1 MGIHWLNI
9 FIVLVFLAI
18 FWKQILI
25 AIAVLT
31 LIFQE
36 KESMDALKYK
46 SVAVKLSIWKLLK
59 KLGEDE
65 FRSVGKVIEYLT
77 MKECKKK
84 NIDR

>member
-1 MGIHWLNI
+1 MVKYIYFSSISSH
-9 FIVLVFLAI
+9 FLETNTNSNSCI
-18 FWKQILI
+18 DLIILG
-25 AIAVLT
+25 
-31 LIFQE
+31 E
-36 KESMDALKYK
+36 RSMDALKYK

-84 NIDR
+84 NIDT

>member
-1 MGIHWLNI
+1 LETNTNSNSCIDLI
-9 FIVLVFLAI
+9 
-18 FWKQILI
+18 ILG
-25 AIAVLT
+25 
-31 LIFQE
+31 E
-36 KESMDALKYK
+36 RSMDALKYK

-84 NIDR
+84 NIDT

>member
-31 LIFQE
+31 LLF
-36 KESMDALKYK
+36 
-46 SVAVKLSIWKLLK
+46 
-59 KLGEDE
+59 
-65 FRSVGKVIEYLT
+65 
-77 MKECKKK
+77 
-84 NIDR
+84 